1 MLSARTQ
8 AGALDINGCEI
19 MNTFVLLAD
28 QSGGQLEQIAR
39 TFGVDWQH
47 LIAQIISFGIV
58 CFLLYRFAYRP
69 VLAIL
74 ERRRQQIAESLS
86 NAENIKAELAKTEA
100 RREEKMAEVNAQA
113 TKMIE
118 EARAA
123 AKRVQEIETQK
134 AIAAAEQILVK
145 AREAAERDHDRMLAE
160 LKREVGRLVVQTTAI
175 VTGKIL
181 TPEDQQRLAEEAAK
195 QLAS

>member
-1 MLSARTQ
+1 
-8 AGALDINGCEI
+8 
-19 MNTFVLLAD
+19 MNTLVLLAD
-28 QSGGQLEQIAR
+28 QSGGGQLEQITR

-47 LIAQIISFGIV
+47 LIAQIISFSIV
-58 CFLLYRFAYRP
+58 CFGLYRCAYRP

-74 ERRRQQIAESLS
+74 EKRRQQIAEGLS
-86 NAENIKAELAKTEA
+86 NAEKIKAELARSEA
-100 RREEKMAEVNAQA
+100 QRQEKMAEVNAQA

-118 EARAA
+118 EARGA
-123 AKRVQEIETQK
+123 AKRVQEMETQK
-134 AIAAAEQILVK
+134 AITAAEQILVK

-160 LKREVGRLVVQTTAI
+160 LKREVGRLVVQTTAT

-181 TPEDQQRLAEEAAK
+181 TPDDQQRLAEEAAK

>member
-1 MLSARTQ
+1 
-8 AGALDINGCEI
+8 
-19 MNTFVLLAD
+19 MNTFLLLAE
-28 QSGGQLEQIAR
+28 QSGGGQLEQIAR

-47 LIAQIISFGIV
+47 LIAQMISFGIV
-58 CFLLYRFAYRP
+58 CFVLHRFAYRP
-69 VLAIL
+69 VLAVL
-74 ERRRQQIAESLS
+74 EKRRQQIAESLS
-86 NAENIKAELAKTEA
+86 NAEKIKAELARTEA
-100 RREEKMAEVNAQA
+100 QRQEKMAEVNAQA

-123 AKRVQEIETQK
+123 AKRVEEKETQK
-134 AIAAAEQILVK
+134 ARAAAEQILVK

-160 LKREVGRLVVQTTAI
+160 LKREVGRLVVQTTAT

-181 TPEDQQRLAEEAAK
+181 TPEDHQRLAEEAAK

>member
-1 MLSARTQ
+1 
-8 AGALDINGCEI
+8 
-19 MNTFVLLAD
+19 MNTFLLLAE
-28 QSGGQLEQIAR
+28 QSGGGQLEQIAR

-47 LIAQIISFGIV
+47 LIAQMISFGIV
-58 CFLLYRFAYRP
+58 CFLLYWFAYRP

-74 ERRRQQIAESLS
+74 EKRRQQIAESLS
-86 NAENIKAELAKTEA
+86 NAEKIKAELARTEA
-100 RREEKMAEVNAQA
+100 QRQEKMAEVNAQA

-123 AKRVQEIETQK
+123 AKRVEEKETQK
-134 AIAAAEQILVK
+134 ARAAAEQILVK

-160 LKREVGRLVVQTTAI
+160 LKREVGRLVVQTTAT

>member
-1 MLSARTQ
+1 
-8 AGALDINGCEI
+8 
-19 MNTFVLLAD
+19 MNLLVLLAD
-28 QSGGQLEQIAR
+28 EQSGGQVEQIAQ

-58 CFLLYRFAYRP
+58 CFVLYRFAYQP
-69 VLAIL
+69 VLAVL
-74 ERRRQQIAESLS
+74 EKRRQQIAEGLS
-86 NAENIKAELAKTEA
+86 NAANIKAELARTEA
-100 RREEKMAEVNAQA
+100 QRQEKMAEVNAQA

-123 AKRVQEIETQK
+123 ARRVEETETQK
-134 AIAAAEQILVK
+134 ARAAAEQILVN

-160 LKREVGRLVVQTTAI
+160 LKREVGRLVVQTTAA

-181 TPEDQQRLAEEAAK
+181 TPQDQQRLTEEAEK

>member
-1 MLSARTQ
+1 MH
-8 AGALDINGCEI
+8 
-19 MNTFVLLAD
+19 TFALLAD
-28 QSGGQLEQIAR
+28 QAGGGQLEQIAR

-58 CFLLYRFAYRP
+58 CFVLYRFAYRP

-74 ERRRQQIAESLS
+74 EKRRLQIAEGLA
-86 NAENIKAELAKTEA
+86 NAEKIKAQLAQSEA
-100 RREEKMAEVNAQA
+100 QRHEMLQQVNAHA
-113 TKMIE
+113 TRLIE
-118 EARAA
+118 EAKAA
-123 AKRVQEIETQK
+123 AKRVEETETQK
-134 AIAAAEQILVK
+134 ARAAAEQILAK

-160 LKREVGRLVVQTTAI
+160 LKREVGRLVVQTTAT
-175 VTGKIL
+175 VTGKVL

>member
-1 MLSARTQ
+1 
-8 AGALDINGCEI
+8 
-19 MNTFVLLAD
+19 MNTFLLLAD
-28 QSGGQLEQIAR
+28 QNSGGQLEQIAR

-47 LIAQIISFGIV
+47 LIAQIISFSIV
-58 CFLLYRFAYRP
+58 CFVLYRFAYRP

-74 ERRRQQIAESLS
+74 EKRRQQIAEGLS
-86 NAENIKAELAKTEA
+86 NAENIKAELARTEA
-100 RREEKMAEVNAQA
+100 RRQEKMAEVNAQA

-123 AKRVQEIETQK
+123 AKRVQETETQK
-134 AIAAAEQILVK
+134 AMAAAEQIMIK

-160 LKREVGRLVVQTTAI
+160 LKREVGRLVVQTTAT

-195 QLAS
+195 QLAG

>member
-1 MLSARTQ
+1 
-8 AGALDINGCEI
+8 
-19 MNTFVLLAD
+19 MNLFVLLAD
-28 QSGGQLEQIAR
+28 DPGGGQLKQVAE

-47 LIAQIISFGIV
+47 LIAQMISFGIV
-58 CFLLYRFAYRP
+58 CFVLHRFAYRP

-74 ERRRQQIAESLS
+74 EKRRQQIAESLS
-86 NAENIKAELAKTEA
+86 NAEKIKAELARTEA
-100 RREEKMAEVNAQA
+100 QRQEKMAEVNAQA

-123 AKRVQEIETQK
+123 ARRVQETETQK
-134 AIAAAEQILVK
+134 AMAAAEQILIK

-160 LKREVGRLVVQTTAI
+160 LKRDLGRLVVEATAT

-181 TPEDQQRLAEEAAK
+181 TPEDQQRLAEET
-195 QLAS
+195 ASQFAR

>member
-1 MLSARTQ
+1 MHTVA
-8 AGALDINGCEI
+8 
-19 MNTFVLLAD
+19 LLAD
-28 QSGGQLEQIAR
+28 QAGGGQLEQIAR
-39 TFGVDWQH
+39 TFGVDWPH
-47 LIAQIISFGIV
+47 LIAQIISFSIV
-58 CFLLYRFAYRP
+58 CFVLYRFAYRP

-74 ERRRQQIAESLS
+74 EKRRQQIAEGLS
-86 NAENIKAELAKTEA
+86 NAENIKAELARTEA
-100 RREEKMAEVNAQA
+100 RRQEKMAEVNAQA

-123 AKRVQEIETQK
+123 AKRVQETETQK
-134 AIAAAEQILVK
+134 AMAAAEQIMIK

-160 LKREVGRLVVQTTAI
+160 LKREVGRLVVQTTAT

-195 QLAS
+195 QLAG